1 MNKKLLG
8 LALVSAIL
16 IFGCIM
22 IFLSDADAN
31 AGSVTIKDYSP
42 ADNYVEAGNR
52 DYGIGYYLLDSE
64 DNPTYATF
72 VGIWRLNGNNSSA
85 TFTIASYLIK
95 SEKGYDAM
103 YDNTQADGRI
113 PVTNVEGKCVK
124 DGGKDEISRSLLGY
138 RWKETTVG
146 EGGNA
151 IDKEYGVR
159 FFGENEGTSVN
170 ANGDNPSAN
179 STVLKLTI
187 PATIKTISGSST
199 LKMNKTSL
207 DFKERTA
214 EQSLSIGSGV
224 ISASY
229 SGKNVNEIRFP
240 DNTIFM
246 KDAFSN
252 TTRSLDIYIGANS
265 KFVDDLNNVDNDGNG
280 EITKLTSGRI
290 YSETHLSSLL
300 NGHGAGS
307 NKFYQSVSA
316 GIFDEMPTYLAG
328 YYLRDMGNFIVDYAK
343 NIGDNL
349 DAYVIFD
356 DKVKDKLDTTE
367 TRIQKDGT
375 KISLTVA
382 KKDSSINLQVQY
394 ENNTS
399 RENDG
404 VFDISKISK
413 STIIQVKLTDWN
425 VTCMLDD
432 DTVFKTVI
440 VEDGATF
447 NIEGMPS
454 KDGVV
459 FNGWQLGDSDYD
471 FGAPVRSDLTLVAK
485 WADGY
490 LLTISSLSSIVSVS
504 GVGNDDLNECGMI
517 KPNGSIKLSLPDFEK
532 IEIRQWSIAS
542 GNSDVVDIEAPG
554 VYGNISLSNNY
565 RELTISSINSDVVV
579 DLDAIYISESHA
591 PTHIVSVNTPSN
603 VADLVQKWAIGTG
616 QTSNNQ
622 NMWAG
627 GSSEPL
633 ILGDYAYVR
642 MGASLFKIDTNNG
655 NVVATAES
663 RLTYAYFHNLGY
675 LGNGYIVDYVTEN
688 VYDMDLK
695 SAGFKVS
702 GKVVFDDANKIAYS
716 FSPKGDVTNSS
727 AKISL
732 YNPYVKSIEGGY
744 LKPIWTKDIDHGL
757 YINQGGPSLP
767 LILDGSVYWLSG
779 EKYDDGE
786 NKIWVSVASS
796 ASDSKIESYE
806 IDGLRGL
813 LLDNGWITTD
823 GELIYVTS
831 YGVPLLSGSGSG
843 QGKVAVLSKDLKT
856 VKTLF
861 LKGSSEVTSGMV
873 FVDGLAFVKV
883 GADVYVYQKGAIT
896 GAADDA
902 TPEALNS
909 IKSVKSHGSIVVN
922 KCGTA
927 NEYYIYYAT
936 YDDGKIHIIKYDSET
951 NVFTD
956 SVMNDLH
963 TYCSQGIRVSQS
975 GNLIYYD
982 DTGKLYG
989 YVSVKNNT
997 YRYVIDDGSNKILVE
1012 SKGADP
1018 ASALSSSGYGFVPNG
1033 ILNGVKISADG
1044 EFDSSYSLFVLD
1056 YGVWKP
1062 IDNKDLLSQEHGN
1075 TWLITKSKDS
1085 LPDNT
1090 TSLSLAGTD
1099 VAATLDYVIGNRVD
1113 VNFGNVKIESP
1124 YASYNGMVVKIS
1136 TDTTEVLTIKSNPE
1150 DLNIKSHGPGNVS
1163 YSFVMPNQDVTLTS
1177 GEQPIRYTV
1186 TFVND
1191 DGTVLKTAQY
1201 VAGTSASSIVI
1212 PENPTKEADNQY
1224 TYTFSGWNPEIADVT
1239 GNVTYKATYTKSP
1252 ISSGGV
1258 KYTLTGTESISG
1270 ANMVID
1276 LNITRSSGDINIS
1289 NARLLVIAMY
1299 EGGISVNVYSKVDL
1313 ASDGS
1318 ASEQVVVSKDRL
1330 LTVTVKMLDGVPV
1343 SGQPFDNFG
1352 SYEYKKSGS

>member
-1 MNKKLLG
+1 MDKKMLG
-8 LALVSAIL
+8 LALIIVTL
-16 IFGCIM
+16 CFGCTV
-22 IFLSDADAN
+22 FFSFDNSVADGNSDGN
-31 AGSVTIKDYSP
+31 NIVY
-42 ADNYVEAGNR
+42 AGN
-52 DYGIGYYLLDSE
+52 DEFGWGCYKINMD
-64 DNPTYATF
+64 DNNQETATF
-72 VGIWRLNGNNSSA
+72 IGIHKLPGTMDDAS
-85 TFTIASYLIK
+85 FTIASYLTK
-95 SEKGYDAM
+95 SENNDNYDPW
-103 YDNTQADGRI
+103 YSKADGI
-113 PVTNVEGKCVK
+113 PVTEIYGCKSEIDSSNVP
-124 DGGKDEISRSLLGY
+124 L
-138 RWKETTVG
+138 
-146 EGGNA
+146 
-151 IDKEYGVR
+151 VR
-159 FFGENEGTSVN
+159 FIYKNEKATFASG
-170 ANGDNPSAN
+170 GDTYGSYNEVA
-179 STVLKLTI
+179 LKLTI
-187 PATIKTISGSST
+187 PVTIKHIEGSNTLFMKKST
-199 LKMNKTSL
+199 L
-207 DFKERTA
+207 
-214 EQSLSIGSGV
+214 
-224 ISASY
+224 
-229 SGKNVNEIRFP
+229 
-240 DNTIFM
+240 
-246 KDAFSN
+246 
-252 TTRSLDIYIGANS
+252 
-265 KFVDDLNNVDNDGNG
+265 
-280 EITKLTSGRI
+280 
-290 YSETHLSSLL
+290 
-300 NGHGAGS
+300 
-307 NKFYQSVSA
+307 
-316 GIFDEMPTYLAG
+316 IFDERTEDEPLSFGSMVFRTAYENYSEGMYFPNNVTFNADAFGCFPKCNIYFGTNSSFRSGDVWKNVSNVHPYGEFSKKYKIFSETNLTELFKNATTVAEGVKVYQSALAGGHDNAPHYLGG
-328 YYLRDMGNFIVDYAK
+328 YYLKDSGYLIVDYVKQIEDNLYAYVLFDK
-343 NIGDNL
+343 NIK
-349 DAYVIFD
+349 
-356 DKVKDKLDTTE
+356 DKVTNTV
-367 TRIQKDGT
+367 IQKDNSIIT
-375 KISLTVA
+375 LTVA
-382 KKDSSINLQVQY
+382 KKDDINLQAQY
-394 ENNTS
+394 ETNVL
-399 RENDG
+399 REESG
-404 VFDISKISK
+404 VFDISGLSK
-413 STIIQVKLTDWN
+413 STIIQVKLTDWK
-425 VTCMLDD
+425 VTCKSDD
-432 DTVFKTVI
+432 NTVFKTVV

-447 NIEGMPS
+447 DMADVPF
-454 KDGVV
+454 KDGAV
-459 FNGWQLGDSDYD
+459 FNGWQSNGSDYD
-471 FGAPVRSDLTLVAK
+471 SSVPVRSDLTLVAK
-485 WADGY
+485 WASSHI
-490 LLTISSLSSIVSVS
+490 LTISPSSSIVSVS
-504 GVGNDDLNECGMI
+504 GVGDNDLNEYGAI
-517 KPNGSIKLSLPDFEK
+517 KPNGSIKLSVSGSEK
-532 IEIRQWSIAS
+532 IEIRQWSVVV
-542 GNSDVVDIEAPG
+542 GNSSEVIKDPG
-554 VYGNISLSNNY
+554 THGNICLSDD
-565 RELTISSINSDVVV
+565 RRVLTISSINSNVAVN
-579 DLDAIYISESHA
+579 LDAIYISESHA
-591 PTHIVSVNTPSN
+591 PAPVVTVDTPSN
-603 VADLVQKWAIGTG
+603 VTDLVQKWAIGTG
-616 QTSNNQ
+616 QTSNVQ

-663 RLTYAYFHNLGY
+663 GLTYAFFHNLGY

-702 GKVVFDDANKIAYS
+702 GKVVFDDVNRVAYS
-716 FSPKGDVTNSS
+716 FIPKDDNSS

-732 YNPYVKSIEGGY
+732 YDPYARSISGGY
-744 LKPIWTKDIDHGL
+744 LSPVWTKDIDHGL

-779 EKYDDGE
+779 EKYGDGK
-786 NKIWVSVASS
+786 NKILISVASS
-796 ASDSKIESYE
+796 DTDPE
-806 IDGLRGL
+806 INSCEIVGLKGL

-831 YGVPLLSGSGSG
+831 YGVPLLSGSSSG

-883 GADVYVYQKGAIT
+883 GADVYVYQKDVIT
-896 GAADDA
+896 NAKDG
-902 TPEALNS
+902 TIPEALKS
-909 IKSVKSHGSIVVN
+909 IKSLKSHGSIVVN

-1018 ASALSSSGYGFVPNG
+1018 ASALSSSGYGFVSNG
-1033 ILNGVKISADG
+1033 ILGGVKTSADG
-1044 EFDSSYSLFVLD
+1044 AFDIDYSLYVLD

-1062 IDNKDLLSQEHGN
+1062 IDNKDLLSQKHGN
-1075 TWLITKSKDS
+1075 VWLITKSKDP
-1085 LPDNT
+1085 LPNNN
-1090 TSLSLAGTD
+1090 TSLSLVGTD
-1099 VAATLDYVIGNRVD
+1099 DAVTLDYVAGNKVD
-1113 VNFGNVKIESP
+1113 VNFGNVKIEAP
-1124 YASYNGMVVKIS
+1124 YASYSGMVVRIY
-1136 TDTTEVLTIKSNPE
+1136 TDTTEVLTITSNP
-1150 DLNIKSHGPGNVS
+1150 DNLIIKSHGPNDVS
-1163 YSFVMPNQDVTLTS
+1163 YSFVMPNQDVILT
-1177 GEQPIRYTV
+1177 GNQPIKYTV

-1191 DGTVLKTAQY
+1191 DGTVLKTTQY
-1201 VAGTSASSIVI
+1201 VAGTSASSII
-1212 PENPTKEADNQY
+1212 MPENPTKEADTQY
-1224 TYTFSGWNPEIADVT
+1224 TYTFSGWDPEIADVT
-1239 GNVTYKATYTKSP
+1239 VNVTYKATYTKSP

>member
-1 MNKKLLG
+1 MDKKMLG
-8 LALVSAIL
+8 LALIIVTFC
-16 IFGCIM
+16 FGCTV
-22 IFLSDADAN
+22 FFSFDNSVADGNPDGNNIVYAGNDEFGWGCYKINTDDNNQKTATFIGIHKLPGTMDN
-31 AGSVTIKDYSP
+31 ASFTIVSYLTKSENN
-42 ADNYVEAGNR
+42 DNYDPWYSKA
-52 DYGIGYYLLDSE
+52 DGIPVTEICGWRSETDSF
-64 DNPTYATF
+64 NVPLVIFTYNNEKATF
-72 VGIWRLNGNNSSA
+72 VSG
-85 TFTIASYLIK
+85 
-95 SEKGYDAM
+95 
-103 YDNTQADGRI
+103 GRI
-113 PVTNVEGKCVK
+113 GSYNDV
-124 DGGKDEISRSLLGY
+124 
-138 RWKETTVG
+138 
-146 EGGNA
+146 A
-151 IDKEYGVR
+151 
-159 FFGENEGTSVN
+159 
-170 ANGDNPSAN
+170 
-179 STVLKLTI
+179 LKLTI
-187 PATIKTISGSST
+187 PVTIKHIEGQRTLLMMKST
-199 LKMNKTSL
+199 L
-207 DFKERTA
+207 
-214 EQSLSIGSGV
+214 
-224 ISASY
+224 
-229 SGKNVNEIRFP
+229 
-240 DNTIFM
+240 
-246 KDAFSN
+246 
-252 TTRSLDIYIGANS
+252 
-265 KFVDDLNNVDNDGNG
+265 
-280 EITKLTSGRI
+280 
-290 YSETHLSSLL
+290 
-300 NGHGAGS
+300 
-307 NKFYQSVSA
+307 
-316 GIFDEMPTYLAG
+316 IFDERIGGEPLSFGSQVFGAAYENYSGGMYFPNNVTFNADAFVCFPKCNIYFGTNSSFRSGDVWKNMSNVHPYGEFSKKYKIFSETNLTELFKENTLGDGVKVYQSALAGGHDDAPDYLGG
-328 YYLRDMGNFIVDYAK
+328 YYLKDGGYNIIDYVKQIETNLYAFVLFDS
-343 NIGDNL
+343 NIR
-349 DAYVIFD
+349 
-356 DKVKDKLDTTE
+356 DKVNVADTV
-367 TRIQKDGT
+367 IQKNES
-375 KISLTVA
+375 KITLTVV
-382 KKDSSINLQVQY
+382 KTSNDINLQVQY
-394 ENNTS
+394 EKSIS
-399 RENDG
+399 REENG
-404 VFDISKISK
+404 TFDISDLSK
-413 STIIQVKLTDWN
+413 SSIIRVKLTDWN
-425 VTCMLDD
+425 VKCMLDD
-432 DTVFKTVI
+432 DTVFETVV

-447 NIEGMPS
+447 SMGKAPF
-454 KDGVV
+454 KDGMA
-459 FNGWQLGDSDYD
+459 FDGWQLNGLDYNHS
-471 FGAPVRSDLTLVAK
+471 APVKSDLTLVPK
-485 WADGY
+485 WAGGAVY
-490 LLTISSLSSIVSVS
+490 LLTIPSSSSMVSVS
-504 GVGNDDLNECGMI
+504 GVSNSDLNKYGMI
-517 KPNGSIKLSLPDFEK
+517 VPNGSIKLSVSGSEK
-532 IEIRQWSIAS
+532 IEIRQWSIVV
-542 GNSDVVDIEAPG
+542 GNSSVVIKDPG
-554 VYGNISLSNNY
+554 TTQGNIHLSDDC
-565 RELTISSINSDVVV
+565 RVLTISSINSNVVV

-591 PTHIVSVNTPSN
+591 PTSVVTVDTPSN
-603 VADLVQKWAIGTG
+603 VTDLVQKWAIGTG
-616 QTSNNQ
+616 QTSNTQ
-622 NMWAG
+622 SMWAG

-663 RLTYAYFHNLGY
+663 GLTYAFFHNLGY
-675 LGNGYIVDYVTEN
+675 IGNGYIVDYVTEN

-779 EKYDDGE
+779 EKYDDGK
-786 NKIWVSVASS
+786 NKIWISVTSS
-796 ASDSKIESYE
+796 ASDSGIESYE
-806 IDGLRGL
+806 IAGLKGL

-831 YGVPLLSGSGSG
+831 YGVPLLSGSSLGP
-843 QGKVAVLSKDLKT
+843 GKVAVLSKDLKT
-856 VKTLF
+856 VKTLL
-861 LKGSSEVTSGMV
+861 LKGSNEVTSGMV
-873 FVDGLAFVKV
+873 FVDDLAFVKV
-883 GADVYVYQKGAIT
+883 GAEVYVYQRDTIT
-896 GAADDA
+896 NAADN
-902 TPEALNS
+902 TIPEALKS

-936 YDDGKIHIIKYDSET
+936 YYDGKIHIIKYDSET
-951 NVFTD
+951 KVFTD

-963 TYCSQGIRVSQS
+963 EYCSQGIRVSQS

-1018 ASALSSSGYGFVPNG
+1018 ASALSSSGYGTVSGGN
-1033 ILNGVKISADG
+1033 LLGVRISADH
-1044 EFDSSYSLFVLD
+1044 EFDKDYSLYVLD

-1099 VAATLDYVIGNRVD
+1099 VAVTLDYAIGNRVD

-1124 YASYNGMVVKIS
+1124 YASYNGMVVRIFTNTK
-1136 TDTTEVLTIKSNPE
+1136 EVLTIKSNPE
-1150 DLNIKSHGPGNVS
+1150 DLDIKSHGPDNVS

-1201 VAGTSASSIVI
+1201 VAGTSASSII
-1212 PENPTKEADNQY
+1212 MPENPTKEADTQY
-1224 TYTFSGWNPEIADVT
+1224 TYTFSGWDPEIADVT
-1239 GNVTYKATYTKSP
+1239 VNVTYKATYTKSP

-1276 LNITRSSGDINIS
+1276 LDITRSSGDINIS

>member
-1 MNKKLLG
+1 MDRKILG
-8 LALVSAIL
+8 LVLILVTL
-16 IFGCIM
+16 CFGCAS
-22 IFLSDADAN
+22 FFSFDNSVADGTSDN
-31 AGSVTIKDYSP
+31 NKIVC
-42 ADNYVEAGNR
+42 VGNETN
-52 DYGIGYYLLDSE
+52 GVGYYKIDVDGNNQE
-64 DNPTYATF
+64 VATF
-72 VGIWRLNGNNSSA
+72 IGIFKLPGSIDDAS
-85 TFTIASYLIK
+85 FTIASYLIS
-95 SEKGYDAM
+95 SENNGKRSYIPQYGG
-103 YDNTQADGRI
+103 NGNGI
-113 PVTNVEGKCVK
+113 PVTKISGWKSESDFTTFPLVRFTNRDGILTEFVDGGFGGNNQKYINQKEVCLELTVPATIRHIEGNKTLAINNCTLIFEERTGDEPLSFGSKTLSVPYEKYSEGMYFPNNVTFSANTFDCFPKCNIYFGTKSSFESEAVWCHDGTKYCYKKFSDDGYRIFSETNLTELFNNDGQGGGVKVYQSASAGGHDKAPACLGGYYLK
-124 DGGKDEISRSLLGY
+124 DGGYNIIDYVKQI
-138 RWKETTVG
+138 ETNLYAFVLFDSNIRDKVNVADTV
-146 EGGNA
+146 
-151 IDKEYGVR
+151 IQK
-159 FFGENEGTSVN
+159 NESKITL
-170 ANGDNPSAN
+170 
-179 STVLKLTI
+179 TVV
-187 PATIKTISGSST
+187 
-199 LKMNKTSL
+199 KTS
-207 DFKERTA
+207 
-214 EQSLSIGSGV
+214 
-224 ISASY
+224 
-229 SGKNVNEIRFP
+229 
-240 DNTIFM
+240 
-246 KDAFSN
+246 
-252 TTRSLDIYIGANS
+252 
-265 KFVDDLNNVDNDGNG
+265 
-280 EITKLTSGRI
+280 
-290 YSETHLSSLL
+290 
-300 NGHGAGS
+300 
-307 NKFYQSVSA
+307 
-316 GIFDEMPTYLAG
+316 
-328 YYLRDMGNFIVDYAK
+328 
-343 NIGDNL
+343 GD
-349 DAYVIFD
+349 
-356 DKVKDKLDTTE
+356 
-367 TRIQKDGT
+367 
-375 KISLTVA
+375 
-382 KKDSSINLQVQY
+382 INLQIQY
-394 ENNTS
+394 EKSVS
-399 RENDG
+399 REENG
-404 VFDISKISK
+404 TFDISDLSK
-413 STIIQVKLTDWN
+413 SSIIRVKLTDWN
-425 VTCMLDD
+425 VRCMLDD
-432 DTVFKTVI
+432 DTVFETV
-440 VEDGATF
+440 VVKDGATF
-447 NIEGMPS
+447 SMGKAPF
-454 KDGVV
+454 KDGMA
-459 FNGWQLGDSDYD
+459 FDGWQLNGSDYD
-471 FGAPVRSDLTLVAK
+471 HSAPVKSDLTLVPK
-485 WADGY
+485 WVDGAVY
-490 LLTISSLSSIVSVS
+490 PLTISSLSSMVSVS
-504 GVGNDDLNECGMI
+504 GVSDSDLNKYGMI
-517 KPNGSIKLSLPDFEK
+517 VPNGSIKLSVSGSEK
-532 IEIRQWSIAS
+532 IEIRQWSIVV
-542 GNSDVVDIEAPG
+542 GNSSVVIKDPG
-554 VYGNISLSNNY
+554 TTQGNIHLSDDC
-565 RELTISSINSDVVV
+565 RVLTISSINSNVVV

-591 PTHIVSVNTPSN
+591 PTSVVTVDTPSN
-603 VADLVQKWAIGTG
+603 VTDLVQKWAIGTG
-616 QTSNNQ
+616 QTSNVQ
-622 NMWAG
+622 SMWAG

-663 RLTYAYFHNLGY
+663 GLTYAFFHNLGY

-716 FSPKGDVTNSS
+716 FSPKDDVTNSS

-732 YNPYVKSIEGGY
+732 YNPYVRSIEGGY
-744 LKPIWTKDIDHGL
+744 LKPVWTKDIDHGL

-779 EKYDDGE
+779 EKYDDE
-786 NKIWVSVASS
+786 KNKIWISVASS
-796 ASDSKIESYE
+796 ASDSKIKSCE
-806 IDGLRGL
+806 IGGLKGL

-831 YGVPLLSGSGSG
+831 YGVPLLSGSSSG

-873 FVDGLAFVKV
+873 FVDDFAFVKV
-883 GADVYVYQKGAIT
+883 GAEVYVYQKGTIIN
-896 GAADDA
+896 AAND
-902 TPEALNS
+902 TIPEALKS

-936 YDDGKIHIIKYDSET
+936 YYDGKIHIIKYDSET

-1018 ASALSSSGYGFVPNG
+1018 ASALSSSGYGTVSGGN
-1033 ILNGVKISADG
+1033 LLGVRISAEH
-1044 EFDSSYSLFVLD
+1044 EFDKDYSLYVLD
-1056 YGVWKP
+1056 YGVWKH

-1099 VAATLDYVIGNRVD
+1099 VAVTLDYVIGNRVD

-1124 YASYNGMVVKIS
+1124 YASYNGMVVRIF
-1136 TDTTEVLTIKSNPE
+1136 TDTKEVLTIMSNPE
-1150 DLNIKSHGPGNVS
+1150 DLDIKSHGPGNVS

-1177 GEQPIRYTV
+1177 GEQPIMYNV

-1191 DGTVLKTAQY
+1191 DGAVLKAAQY
-1201 VAGTSASSIVI
+1201 VAGTSASSII
-1212 PENPTKEADNQY
+1212 MPENPTKEADTQY
-1224 TYTFSGWNPEIADVT
+1224 TYTFSGWDPEIADVT

-1258 KYTLTGTESISG
+1258 KYTLTGTGSISG